1 MGITVGM
8 PTMFLGRQK
17 GKQGKRTG
25 NAKAILCEALKERW
39 TSDPDYNPD
48 RTQDNIYLTDITSGL
63 ELYQKWK
70 DRADS
75 YVQVQKNGRQRKLRD
90 DAHIGFAGICKPS
103 ADSEYGNYTE
113 QQQIQFCRDSF
124 TVLQQVYAKYG
135 VTLDYGVIQVDE
147 GNVHLHYGGSDADF
161 RLAKRI
167 GLKLFNDLNKG
178 DYVRLMH
185 EKGWNVQPLEGY
197 DPQKAAEMTPEQ
209 LEEYK
214 QEQIERKKS
223 RKSGKSARQYKA
235 EQERKKAQE
244 IQEENERQQEQL
256 QQQQEQLQQG
266 QEQLQSDR
274 EQMEKEQQERA
285 DEFQH
290 REDKLEQ
297 QKRIQDERETQL
309 YAPVEPVKT
318 NLFGGVKNAAD
329 IINAQQ
335 AQITVLQARSDR
347 KTIYDSDLQ
356 RARQAR
362 SDAERLR
369 ADAERTNAA
378 AAEKDR
384 KAAENLAQAE
394 KYKCN
399 EVAYI
404 KSEAKKKAEK
414 IVDKAVKKAVS
425 DADSQHRTQMQEM
438 QEQNA
443 ILQERLQR
451 YQSYLQDR
459 QLTQDYN
466 KWDYDRRGRFDG
478 VADTKQ
484 NTYTFDYDAGE

>member
-8 PTMFLGRQK
+8 PTMFLGRK
-17 GKQGKRTG
+17 EGKQGKRTG

-124 TVLQQVYAKYG
+124 SVLQQVYAKYG

-167 GLKLFNDLNKG
+167 GLPLFNDLNKG
-178 DYVRLMH
+178 DYVKLMR
-185 EKGWNVQPLEGY
+185 EKGWNVQPLDGY

-223 RKSGKSARQYKA
+223 CKSGKSSRQYKA

-244 IQEENERQQEQL
+244 IQAENERQQEQL
-256 QQQQEQLQQG
+256 QREQEQLQANQRKLQQG
-266 QEQLQSDR
+266 QAQLRSDR

-290 REDKLEQ
+290 KEDKLEQ

-309 YAPVEPVKT
+309 YAPVKPVKT

-356 RARQAR
+356 AARQAR

-369 ADAERTNAA
+369 ADAAADRTAAQRERQAA
-378 AAEKDR
+378 QDTKSKYERLIAQQEQKIQQEVEKRVPDAAR
-384 KAAENLAQAE
+384 KMYNFESSVMRDFINDNPQRAINYD
-394 KYKCN
+394 KYHAHRVEQRKN
-399 EVAYI
+399 SIQQMARDI
-404 KSEAKKKAEK
+404 
-414 IVDKAVKKAVS
+414 
-425 DADSQHRTQMQEM
+425 SQQMQDDK
-438 QEQNA
+438 Q
-443 ILQERLQR
+443 
-451 YQSYLQDR
+451 
-459 QLTQDYN
+459 
-466 KWDYDRRGRFDG
+466 YD
-478 VADTKQ
+478 
-484 NTYTFDYDAGE
+484 

>member
-39 TSDPDYNPD
+39 TSDPDYNSD

-124 TVLQQVYAKYG
+124 SVLQQVYAKYG

-178 DYVRLMH
+178 DYVSLMH
-185 EKGWNVQPLEGY
+185 EKGWNVQPLDGY

-256 QQQQEQLQQG
+256 QREQEQLQRE
-266 QEQLQSDR
+266 QEQLQANQRKLQQGQARLKSDR

-290 REDKLEQ
+290 KEDKLEQ

-309 YAPVEPVKT
+309 YASVEPVKT

-335 AQITVLQARSDR
+335 EQITVLQARSDR
-347 KTIYDSDLQ
+347 QTIYDSDLQ
-356 RARQAR
+356 AARQAR

-369 ADAERTNAA
+369 DAA
-378 AAEKDR
+378 AAELT
-384 KAAENLAQAE
+384 AAQRERQAAQAE
-394 KYKCN
+394 KEKYERLKQQEEKTIQQ
-399 EVAYI
+399 EVEKRVPDAA
-404 KSEAKKKAEK
+404 AKKYNFDA
-414 IVDKAVKKAVS
+414 AVMRDFIARDPKRQEVYNRYHAYRVEQRQNS
-425 DADSQHRTQMQEM
+425 VQQMARDISQQMQDDK
-438 QEQNA
+438 Q
-443 ILQERLQR
+443 
-451 YQSYLQDR
+451 
-459 QLTQDYN
+459 
-466 KWDYDRRGRFDG
+466 YD
-478 VADTKQ
+478 
-484 NTYTFDYDAGE
+484 

>member
-8 PTMFLGRQK
+8 PTMFLGRK
-17 GKQGKRTG
+17 EGKQGKRTG

-103 ADSEYGNYTE
+103 GESEYGNYTE

-124 TVLQQVYAKYG
+124 SVLQQVYAKYG

-178 DYVRLMH
+178 DYVRLMR
-185 EKGWNVQPLEGY
+185 EKGWNVQPLDGY

-223 RKSGKSARQYKA
+223 RKSGKSSRQYKA

-244 IQEENERQQEQL
+244 IQAENERQQEQL
-256 QQQQEQLQQG
+256 QREQEQLQANQRKL
-266 QEQLQSDR
+266 QSEQQHLQSDR

-290 REDKLEQ
+290 KEDKLEAQKRALDEQ
-297 QKRIQDERETQL
+297 QKQLDERRERYYTP
-309 YAPVEPVKT
+309 PVIGEKVP
-318 NLFGGVKNAAD
+318 FGKAKQVVQAKNEQIAYLQTKSEIRDLTTAD
-329 IINAQQ
+329 IKA
-335 AQITVLQARSDR
+335 
-347 KTIYDSDLQ
+347 
-356 RARQAR
+356 ARQAR

-369 ADAERTNAA
+369 DAA
-378 AAEKDR
+378 AAELT
-384 KAAENLAQAE
+384 AAQRERQAAQAE
-394 KYKCN
+394 KEKYERLKQQEEKTIQQ
-399 EVAYI
+399 EVEKRVPDAA
-404 KSEAKKKAEK
+404 AKKYNFDA
-414 IVDKAVKKAVS
+414 AVMRDFIARDPKRQEVYNRYHAYRVEQRQNS
-425 DADSQHRTQMQEM
+425 VQQMTRDIQQMQDDK
-438 QEQNA
+438 Q
-443 ILQERLQR
+443 
-451 YQSYLQDR
+451 
-459 QLTQDYN
+459 
-466 KWDYDRRGRFDG
+466 YD
-478 VADTKQ
+478 
-484 NTYTFDYDAGE
+484 